1 MSCRIGMEKLRMIRV
16 FRNPEWKRWLSDA
29 SRKAIAVVLLPALC
43 LLALCLPAL
52 CLPLSAMPSIER
64 HPLQSSSVDSVTSL
78 TAESYIVDSESAPAA
93 GKSVVEH
100 ALTLS
105 VHTLGKNIG
114 ENATVETVP
123 TSSTV
128 NENRTVEN
136 RTVEGGTVENR
147 AVENSAVEDSV
158 YFANRNYRAL
168 DMHLPCYLTTGLPL
182 DKKPDA
188 QTCDV
193 KYQVSLKLNLFRN
206 MGGKHWD
213 LFVSYSQVS
222 VWSLY
227 ARSSPFYDNIYAPG
241 ISAYHPVIKG
251 NRLIGEMQM
260 GIEHQS
266 NGKDDETSRSFNYAY
281 FTYAQ
286 HLGNFTVQAKVRA
299 GFGYIEDDIRDMH
312 RYYGFG
318 HIAGTYRTSN
328 GLFAAGVVVNP
339 CDYFRKCNV
348 TAEAFLRLG
357 RNLHAPYF
365 FVQYYYGLEMPRQ
378 FMPDSWTPVSMLRF
392 GIAIRPDKS
401 NLY

>member
-16 FRNPEWKRWLSDA
+16 LRNPEWKRWLPDV

-43 LLALCLPAL
+43 LPLSAI
-52 CLPLSAMPSIER
+52 PLSAMPSIER
-64 HPLQSSSVDSVTSL
+64 HSLQSSSVDSVASL
-78 TAESYIVDSESAPAA
+78 TVDSCIIDGETPAA
-93 GKSVVEH
+93 EKSV
-100 ALTLS
+100 
-105 VHTLGKNIG
+105 G
-114 ENATVETVP
+114 ENATAETAP

-128 NENRTVEN
+128 NENRT
-136 RTVEGGTVENR
+136 
-147 AVENSAVEDSV
+147 VENSAVEDSV

-357 RNLHAPYF
+357 RNLHVPYF

>member
-1 MSCRIGMEKLRMIRV
+1 MEKLRMCVNRV
-16 FRNPEWKRWLSDA
+16 SRHPEWKRWVSDA
-29 SRKAIAVVLLPALC
+29 SCKAIAVVLLP
-43 LLALCLPAL
+43 ALCLPAL

-64 HPLQSSSVDSVTSL
+64 HSPQSSSVDSVASL

-93 GKSVVEH
+93 EKSVGENAPTLSVSALRDKVGEH
-100 ALTLS
+100 APTLS

-114 ENATVETVP
+114 ENATVETAP

-128 NENRTVEN
+128 NENSA
-136 RTVEGGTVENR
+136 VEGS
-147 AVENSAVEDSV
+147 AVENCAVEDSV

-251 NRLIGEMQM
+251 NRLIGEMQI

-286 HLGNFTVQAKVRA
+286 HLGNFTVQAKIRA

-318 HIAGTYRTSN
+318 HIAGTYCTSN

-378 FMPDSWTPVSMLRF
+378 FMPDSWAPVSMLRF

>member
-1 MSCRIGMEKLRMIRV
+1 MNHRV
-16 FRNPEWKRWLSDA
+16 LTIN
-29 SRKAIAVVLLPALC
+29 SRSIAAVLLS
-43 LLALCLPAL
+43 AL

-64 HPLQSSSVDSVTSL
+64 HSHQSSSVDSVAIL
-78 TAESYIVDSESAPAA
+78 AVDSHIIDSDAPA
-93 GKSVVEH
+93 
-100 ALTLS
+100 
-105 VHTLGKNIG
+105 
-114 ENATVETVP
+114 TVQSDE
-123 TSSTV
+123 
-128 NENRTVEN
+128 
-136 RTVEGGTVENR
+136 
-147 AVENSAVEDSV
+147 V

-182 DKKPDA
+182 NQKPNA
-188 QTCDV
+188 QNCDV
-193 KYQVSLKLNLFRN
+193 KYQLSLRLNILRN

-251 NRLIGEMQM
+251 DRLIGEMQM

-299 GFGYIEDDIRDMH
+299 GFGYVEDDIRDMH

-318 HIAGTYRTSN
+318 HIASTYRTSN
-328 GLFAAGVVVNP
+328 GLFAAGLVVNP
-339 CDYFRKCNV
+339 CDYFRKCNI

-378 FMPDSWTPVSMLRF
+378 FMPDSWTPVSMIRF

>member
-1 MSCRIGMEKLRMIRV
+1 MNMSKLQLCARRLYRV
-16 FRNPEWKRWLSDA
+16 FVRGYVSVSQCVSRLSRLFAREVDP
-29 SRKAIAVVLLPALC
+29 RTPRVLHRVAA
-43 LLALCLPAL
+43 LALLLVPAISFGADFMAMQSL
-52 CLPLSAMPSIER
+52 TVPSAESHSLESTSAADSTSLLTASQYESQHKGDISGSCSNDAIER
-64 HPLQSSSVDSVTSL
+64 ENGDADRNTEQVEVDAKPK
-78 TAESYIVDSESAPAA
+78 TAKRVA
-93 GKSVVEH
+93 EH
-100 ALTLS
+100 S
-105 VHTLGKNIG
+105 
-114 ENATVETVP
+114 
-123 TSSTV
+123 
-128 NENRTVEN
+128 RT
-136 RTVEGGTVENR
+136 
-147 AVENSAVEDSV
+147 VEDSV
-158 YFANRNYRAL
+158 YFANRNYRAI

-182 DKKPDA
+182 NKKPDA

-206 MGGKHWD
+206 IAGKHWD

-227 ARSSPFYDNIYAPG
+227 ARSSPFYDNSYAPG

-251 NRLIGEMQM
+251 NKLIGEMQM

-286 HLGNFTVQAKVRA
+286 HLGNFTVQAKLRA
-299 GFGYIEDDIRDMH
+299 GFGYIEEDIRDMH

-318 HIAGTYRTSN
+318 HIAGTYRTTD

-357 RNLHAPYF
+357 RNPHTPYF
-365 FVQYYYGLEMPRQ
+365 FVQYFYGLEMPRQ
-378 FMPDSWTPVSMLRF
+378 FMPDSWTPSSMLRF
-392 GIAIRPDKS
+392 GISIRPDKS